1 MIGGAFG
8 LYFLLRKELRYELK
22 RQDALRKAELE
33 PIKEQVYNHLPTMIK
48 ELGDRMEDRSDRME
62 ARVDKIETKLDTLI
76 IHLIPKP
83 KDTDADK
90 DTDKEADKDE

>member
-48 ELGDRMEDRSDRME
+48 ELGDRMD
-62 ARVDKIETKLDTLI
+62 ARVDKIETKLDVLI